1 MAAVTRGRLRRLA
14 GAVALLVVAGNV
26 RSEAEDLHLGAGA
39 ARPPIR
45 HAVAPAPPSPP
56 STAPAVPLPTPVTP
70 PVHVYRPDPYR
81 VVGWI
86 EIPKIGLR
94 APIGEGIT
102 LTIIDR
108 GPSHWP
114 GTAMPGRPGNVV
126 IAGHR
131 VTHTHPFRHIDR
143 LVAGDRVVFEVGGT
157 RTTYVM
163 TGSEVVRPSRVDIVR
178 QAPAATATLFACHPP
193 GSARYRYVV
202 HLALQR

>member
-1 MAAVTRGRLRRLA
+1 MAGVTSGRLRRLA
-14 GAVALLVVAGNV
+14 AAVGLLVVVGNV
-26 RSEAEDLHLGAGA
+26 RSEAEDLHLGGTGA
-39 ARPPIR
+39 AITPI
-45 HAVAPAPPSPP
+45 VVIPAIPAT
-56 STAPAVPLPTPVTP
+56 STTVRLPTPVTP
-70 PVHVYRPDPYR
+70 PKEVYRPGPYR

-102 LTIIDR
+102 LTTIDR

-114 GTAMPGRPGNVV
+114 GTAMPGEPGNVV

-131 VTHTHPFRHIDR
+131 STHTHPFRHIDR
-143 LVAGDRVVFEVGGT
+143 LVPGDRVVFDVGGT

-163 TGSEVVRPSRVDIVR
+163 SRSQVVRPSRLDIVR
-178 QAPAATATLFACHPP
+178 QTLARTATLFACHPP

-202 HLALQR
+202 HLALQS